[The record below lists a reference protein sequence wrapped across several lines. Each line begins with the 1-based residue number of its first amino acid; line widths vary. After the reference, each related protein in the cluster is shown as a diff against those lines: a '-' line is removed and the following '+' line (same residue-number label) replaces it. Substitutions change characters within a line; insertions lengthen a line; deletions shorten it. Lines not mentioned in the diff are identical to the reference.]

1 MCDHRGRC
9 QDAASPELSHKA
21 YREVGAPEVEE
32 SQGRM
37 DGVVAEDRAIEDGTL
52 DGPLLKGRPCFFP
65 GPASTALP
73 LGPHLSCPRQW
84 CR

>member
-1 MCDHRGRC
+1 M
-9 QDAASPELSHKA
+9 
-21 YREVGAPEVEE
+21 EE

-37 DGVVAEDRAIEDGTL
+37 DGVVAREDRAIEDRTL
-52 DGPLLKGRPCFFP
+52 DGPLLKGHPCFFP

>member
-1 MCDHRGRC
+1 MCDHHGWC

-21 YREVGAPEVEE
+21 YREVGAPGVEE

-37 DGVVAEDRAIEDGTL
+37 DGVVAEDRAIADGTL
-52 DGPLLKGRPCFFP
+52 DGPLLRSHPCFFP

-73 LGPHLSCPRQW
+73 LAPHLSCPRQW
-84 CR
+84 YR